1 MKRQAYILYIVLATL
16 FLAGCS
22 SNELVTQESKDI
34 TNQDDDD
41 TTLPIN
47 DSYTYKLPVIFHVLY
62 TEDND
67 SVRAL
72 ATQLPRVL
80 GFVNELY
87 QGNVYSWR
95 GVYSQNI
102 NVDFQPALSDEEGN
116 RLSTP
121 GVVFQKWNGKFP
133 IEASSFMSSKN
144 TQYIWEPNEYINV
157 IVYPFEQ
164 NTKGSVILGIS
175 HMPYTLDDSTHI
187 DGLESASAHYISKNN
202 LGFPYCVSINS
213 DYVNR
218 MSTRY
223 TAVDSLGNRTYG
235 RKEYIYDSCDIVA
248 TLAHEL
254 GHYLGL
260 HHVFAEEK
268 KKSSTGSGWTAVD
281 DCFDSDCCDD
291 TPSYN
296 KVEYDDSLR
305 NAPKGTKMQTLIAR
319 HSCDGEEFESDNI
332 MDYSIG
338 LVFQFSPEQKERMR
352 HVLYY
357 SPLIPGPKLNHTNT
371 GVETRAAAD
380 NGIINLP
387 IVTSE

>member
-1 MKRQAYILYIVLATL
+1 MKHFHIIYILVALL
-16 FLAGCS
+16 LLAGCS
-22 SNELVTQESKDI
+22 KDENLPVETKNI

-41 TTLPIN
+41 TTEPI
-47 DSYTYKLPVIFHVLY
+47 DSNYTYKLPVVFHVLY

-72 ATQLPRVL
+72 ASRLDSVL
-80 GFVNELY
+80 QYVNELY
-87 QGNVYSWR
+87 QGNIYGWR
-95 GVYSQNI
+95 GIYSQNI
-102 NVDFQPALSDEEGN
+102 NVDFQLAQSDESGN

-121 GVVFQKWNGKFP
+121 GVVFEKWNGSFP

-157 IVYPFEQ
+157 VVYPFKQ

-213 DYVNR
+213 DYIHR
-218 MSTRY
+218 TSTRY
-223 TAVDSLGNRTYG
+223 TLEDHG
-235 RKEYIYDSCDIVA
+235 RRQYTYDSCDIVA

-260 HHVFAEEK
+260 HHVFTEEK
-268 KKSSTGSGWTAVD
+268 KAGKGNTSWTEVD

-296 KVEYDDSLR
+296 KVEYDDSLLA
-305 NAPKGTKMQTLIAR
+305 APKGTGMNKLMQRT
-319 HSCDGEEFESDNI
+319 SCSGETFDSYNI

-338 LVFQFSPEQKERMR
+338 LSFLFSPQQKARMR

-357 SPLIPGPKLNHTNT
+357 SPLIPGPKINHTNT
-371 GVETRAAAD
+371 GTRAVTND
-380 NGIINLP
+380 SIIDLP
-387 IVTSE
+387 IVVSE

>member
-22 SNELVTQESKDI
+22 SNELVTRESKDI

-41 TTLPIN
+41 TTLPVN

-157 IVYPFEQ
+157 IV
-164 NTKGSVILGIS
+164 
-175 HMPYTLDDSTHI
+175 
-187 DGLESASAHYISKNN
+187 
-202 LGFPYCVSINS
+202 
-213 DYVNR
+213 
-218 MSTRY
+218 
-223 TAVDSLGNRTYG
+223 
-235 RKEYIYDSCDIVA
+235 
-248 TLAHEL
+248 
-254 GHYLGL
+254 
-260 HHVFAEEK
+260 
-268 KKSSTGSGWTAVD
+268 
-281 DCFDSDCCDD
+281 
-291 TPSYN
+291 
-296 KVEYDDSLR
+296 
-305 NAPKGTKMQTLIAR
+305 
-319 HSCDGEEFESDNI
+319 
-332 MDYSIG
+332 
-338 LVFQFSPEQKERMR
+338 
-352 HVLYY
+352 
-357 SPLIPGPKLNHTNT
+357 
-371 GVETRAAAD
+371 
-380 NGIINLP
+380 
-387 IVTSE
+387 